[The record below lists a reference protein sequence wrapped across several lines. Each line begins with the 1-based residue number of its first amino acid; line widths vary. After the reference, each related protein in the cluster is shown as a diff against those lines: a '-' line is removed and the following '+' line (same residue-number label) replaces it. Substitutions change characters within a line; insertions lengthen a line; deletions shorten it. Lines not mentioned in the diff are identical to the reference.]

1 MDRREFL
8 TAAAALTTTAA
19 RGSAAS
25 LPRRT
30 YKDGTELSIIAFG
43 GIVVCGLS
51 QDEASQRVAAAYDR
65 GVNYFDCAPSY
76 FDGEAEIKLGEALK
90 PYRRKVFLAEKTT
103 RRDARGAREELERT
117 LQRFH
122 TDHVDLYQFHAVASM
137 EDVDKILAPGGAAET
152 FLAARKEG
160 KVHHLG
166 FSAHHAPA
174 ALRLMDALELDSV
187 LFPVNVNAWENG
199 GFGPQILA
207 KAKSKGMAR
216 MALKALAFGKWPAGM
231 KESDRKYPK
240 CWYQP
245 IDDREMARQALRF
258 TLNQEITAA
267 VPPGDERIFDLA
279 LELASAP
286 LPKLSDTELTTLKTR
301 VSSLEPV
308 FQVCLLIWRGPAI
321 PPPRRPVAAAGPSE
335 TFPAGLPR
343 ASCAAGRG
351 RTDKASEIT
360 GNATDDHLG
369 VEDSTSGLP
378 GPSAAILNVFGGLPR
393 SSAR

>member
-8 TAAAALTTTAA
+8 GAAAAVTATAA
-19 RGSAAS
+19 YGSAAP
-25 LPRRT
+25 LPRRP
-30 YKDGTELSIIAFG
+30 YKNGIDLSIIAFG

-51 QDEASQRVAAAYDR
+51 PEEASRRVAAAYGR

-76 FDGEAEIKLGEALK
+76 FDGEAEIKLGEALR
-90 PYRRKVFLAEKTT
+90 PYRGNVFLAEKTMH
-103 RRDARGAREELERT
+103 RDAKGAREELERT

-122 TDHVDLYQFHAVASM
+122 TDHVDLYQFHAVSSM
-137 EDVDKILAPGGAAET
+137 EDVDKILAPAGAAET
-152 FLAARKEG
+152 FMAARKEG
-160 KVHHLG
+160 KVRYLG
-166 FSAHHAPA
+166 FSAHNAPA

-216 MALKALAFGKWPAGM
+216 MALKALAYGQWPKEI

-245 IDDREMARQALRF
+245 IDDREMARLALRF
-258 TLNQEITAA
+258 TLNQEVTAA

-286 LPKLSDTELTTLKTR
+286 LPQLSAEELMGLKTR
-301 VSSLEPV
+301 ISSLEPV
-308 FQVCLLIWRGPAI
+308 F
-321 PPPRRPVAAAGPSE
+321 
-335 TFPAGLPR
+335 R
-343 ASCAAGRG
+343 A
-351 RTDKASEIT
+351 
-360 GNATDDHLG
+360 
-369 VEDSTSGLP
+369 
-378 GPSAAILNVFGGLPR
+378 
-393 SSAR
+393 

>member
-8 TAAAALTTTAA
+8 AAATALTASAA
-19 RGSAAS
+19 RGSTAS

-30 YKDGTELSIIAFG
+30 YRDGIELSIIAFG

-51 QDEASQRVAAAYDR
+51 QDEASRRVAVAYDR

-76 FDGEAEIKLGEALK
+76 FDGEAEMKLGEALR
-90 PYRRKVFLAEKTT
+90 PYRAKVFLAEKTT
-103 RRDARGAREELERT
+103 RRDAKGAREELERT

-137 EDVDKILAPGGAAET
+137 DDVDKILAPGGAAET
-152 FLAARKEG
+152 FFAARKEG
-160 KVHHLG
+160 KARHLG
-166 FSAHHAPA
+166 FSAHNAPA

-207 KAKSKGMAR
+207 QAKSKGMAR

-245 IDDREMARQALRF
+245 IDDRETAQHALRF
-258 TLNQEITAA
+258 TLNQEVTAA

-286 LPKLSDTELTTLKTR
+286 LPKLSDAELTALKVK

-308 FQVCLLIWRGPAI
+308 FHV
-321 PPPRRPVAAAGPSE
+321 
-335 TFPAGLPR
+335 
-343 ASCAAGRG
+343 
-351 RTDKASEIT
+351 
-360 GNATDDHLG
+360 
-369 VEDSTSGLP
+369 
-378 GPSAAILNVFGGLPR
+378 
-393 SSAR
+393 

>member
-8 TAAAALTTTAA
+8 GAAAAVTASTA
-19 RGSAAS
+19 YGQGAA
-25 LPRRT
+25 LPRRP
-30 YKDGTELSIIAFG
+30 YKNGIDLSIIALG

-51 QDEASQRVAAAYDR
+51 QEEASRRVAAAYDR

-76 FDGEAEIKLGEALK
+76 FDGEAETKLGEALR
-90 PYRRKVFLAEKTT
+90 PYRGKVFLAEKTT
-103 RRDARGAREELERT
+103 RRDAKGAREELERS

-160 KVHHLG
+160 KVRHLG
-166 FSAHHAPA
+166 FSAHNAPA
-174 ALRLMDALELDSV
+174 AVRLMDALELDSV

-216 MALKALAFGKWPAGM
+216 MALKALAFGQWPADI
-231 KESDRKYPK
+231 KQSDRKYPK

-245 IDDREMARQALRF
+245 IDDREMARLALRF

-267 VPPGDERIFDLA
+267 VPPGDERIWDLA
-279 LELASAP
+279 LELVSAP
-286 LPKLSDTELTTLKTR
+286 LPKLSAAELTGLKTR
-301 VSSLEPV
+301 ISSLEPI
-308 FQVCLLIWRGPAI
+308 F
-321 PPPRRPVAAAGPSE
+321 
-335 TFPAGLPR
+335 R
-343 ASCAAGRG
+343 A
-351 RTDKASEIT
+351 
-360 GNATDDHLG
+360 
-369 VEDSTSGLP
+369 
-378 GPSAAILNVFGGLPR
+378 
-393 SSAR
+393 

>member
-8 TAAAALTTTAA
+8 GAGAALTATAA
-19 RGSAAS
+19 SGSAAP
-25 LPRRT
+25 LPRRP
-30 YKDGTELSIIAFG
+30 YRNGIDLSIIAFG

-51 QDEASQRVAAAYDR
+51 QEEASRRVSEAYDR

-76 FDGEAEIKLGEALK
+76 FDGEAEIKLGEALR
-90 PYRRKVFLAEKTT
+90 PYRSKVFLAEKTMH
-103 RRDARGAREELERT
+103 RDSKGAREELERT
-117 LQRFH
+117 LRRFH
-122 TDHVDLYQFHAVASM
+122 TDHVDLYQFHAVSSM
-137 EDVDKILAPGGAAET
+137 EDVDKILAPAGAAET

-160 KVHHLG
+160 KVRHLG
-166 FSAHHAPA
+166 FSAHNAPA

-216 MALKALAFGKWPAGM
+216 MALKALAFGKWPADM
-231 KESDRKYPK
+231 KEGDRKYPK

-245 IDDREMARQALRF
+245 IDDREMARLALRF

-286 LPKLSDTELTTLKTR
+286 LPRLSATELMGLKTR
-301 VSSLEPV
+301 ISSLEPV
-308 FQVCLLIWRGPAI
+308 FRV
-321 PPPRRPVAAAGPSE
+321 
-335 TFPAGLPR
+335 
-343 ASCAAGRG
+343 
-351 RTDKASEIT
+351 
-360 GNATDDHLG
+360 
-369 VEDSTSGLP
+369 
-378 GPSAAILNVFGGLPR
+378 
-393 SSAR
+393 